1 MNYLVT
7 GASQGIGFATALALA
22 SQPDDQIFALSR
34 NSKGLALLVDT
45 AQNKYGHANVEVM
58 AADLGN
64 VNVTDIAA
72 WIKPFGHLHGLVN
85 NAGLLLKA
93 SFLDSTVATW
103 QQTFDVNFFA
113 VVRLLQGL
121 YPIMKSTHIL
131 NIGSMGGYQGSSKFP
146 GLIAYSASKAALANL
161 TECLAEEWKDDNIRC
176 NCLAP
181 GAVQTEMLATAF
193 PGFEAPVSSEKM
205 GEMVAWFLREG
216 HHFFNGK
223 VLPVSVSTP

>member
-7 GASQGIGFATALALA
+7 GASQGIGYATALALA
-22 SQPDDQIFALSR
+22 SRPEDRIFALSR
-34 NSKGLALLVDT
+34 NAKGLARLVDT
-45 AQNKYGHANVEVM
+45 TKDRYGFANVEVL
-58 AADLGN
+58 AADLAA
-64 VNVTDIAA
+64 VDVDTIAA
-72 WIKPFGHLHGLVN
+72 WISPFGRLHGVVN

-93 SFLDSTVATW
+93 SFLESTEEIW
-103 QQTFDVNFFA
+103 QQTFNVNFFA
-113 VVRLLQGL
+113 IVRLLKGL
-121 YPIMKSTHIL
+121 YPIMDKTHIL
-131 NIGSMGGYQGSSKFP
+131 NIGSMGGFQGSSKFP
-146 GLIAYSASKAALANL
+146 GLVAYSASKAALANL
-161 TECLAEEWKDDNIRC
+161 TECLAEEWKTDDIRC

-193 PGFEAPVSSEKM
+193 PGYEAPVSSEKM

>member
-22 SQPDDQIFALSR
+22 SQPDDQVFALSR
-34 NSKGLALLVDT
+34 NSKGLALLADT
-45 AQNKYGHANVEVM
+45 ARDQYGHANVEVM
-58 AADLGN
+58 AADLRN
-64 VNVTDIAA
+64 VDVTDIAE

-93 SFLDSTVATW
+93 SFLDSTATTW

-121 YPIMKSTHIL
+121 HPIMKNTHIL

-161 TECLAEEWKDDNIRC
+161 TECLAEEWSADNIRC

>member
-7 GASQGIGFATALALA
+7 GASQGIGYATALALA
-22 SQPDDQIFALSR
+22 SRPEDRIFALSR
-34 NSKGLALLVDT
+34 NAQGLARLVD
-45 AQNKYGHANVEVM
+45 AAKDQYGSTNVEVL
-58 AADLGN
+58 AADLAEVEAG
-64 VNVTDIAA
+64 DIAA
-72 WIKPFGHLHGLVN
+72 WISPFGRLHGLVN

-93 SFLDSTVATW
+93 SFLESTEQTW
-103 QQTFDVNFFA
+103 QQTFNVNFFA

-121 YPIMKSTHIL
+121 YPIMEKAHIL
-131 NIGSMGGYQGSSKFP
+131 NIGSMGGFQGSSKFP
-146 GLIAYSASKAALANL
+146 GLVAYSASKAALANL
-161 TECLAEEWKDDNIRC
+161 TECLAEEWKAEGIRC

>member
-1 MNYLVT
+1 MNYLIT
-7 GASQGIGFATALALA
+7 GASRGIGFATALALA
-22 SQPDDQIFALSR
+22 SRPEDRIFALSR
-34 NSKGLALLVDT
+34 NAAGLARLVDT
-45 AQNKYGHANVEVM
+45 VQDQYGSANVEVL
-58 AADLGN
+58 AADLAE
-64 VNVTDIAA
+64 VAIADLVD
-72 WIKPFGHLHGLVN
+72 WISPFGRLHGLVN

-93 SFLDSTVATW
+93 SFLDSTPATW
-103 QQTFDVNFFA
+103 QQTFEINFFA

-121 YPIMKSTHIL
+121 YPIMEKTHIL
-131 NIGSMGGYQGSSKFP
+131 NIGSMGGFQGSSKFP
-146 GLIAYSASKAALANL
+146 GLIAYSTSKAALASL
-161 TECLAEEWKDDNIRC
+161 TECLAEEWKADNIRC